1 METTLTASLVGL
13 FILWLILLIQ
23 QSYGR
28 LTHEFLLYILPIFV
42 AYSVFLKVKQT
53 DIKVLS
59 KLLLGLFLTLTM
71 LVFANRGLFSAGPVL
86 GLGTI
91 IISAVLFPIRFLI
104 WIVLFLVSSVWAA
117 SLVSIYSPSFLN
129 LNTRLSETNL
139 LWSRACAITAVYI
152 TFAIGLRQFVIKL
165 SQDATNFV
173 SLEQHA
179 FQKEIEIINLLE
191 FANAPIFRVDQQGII
206 DQWNHSMEIIL
217 GVDRVNALGKNLV
230 ENFAT
235 RDSKQALTKV
245 IEDTLK
251 GLESHSFQTA
261 LTTQSAPRIELLI
274 NTSCQRN
281 IEGDVLGVLCVGQ
294 DVTSMRQ
301 KEEMLVRAQKL
312 DSIGQLTGGI
322 AHDFNNLL
330 TVIQGNLEL
339 LKERVRGLGSDN
351 EEIITDVHEACVRGA
366 GLISQL
372 LAFAGK
378 RTLIPQEIDI
388 NELITE
394 SSRMIVRTLGSSIT
408 VSMQLSE
415 KSLFAAVDTSLLESS
430 LINLSINARDAMNDG
445 KGVIELSSYQKE
457 INSEQA
463 NLLQID
469 AGEYVFISVKDN
481 GNGITPDNLIRVIDP
496 FFSTKNQT
504 EASGLGLSMVH
515 GFTKQSKGALDI
527 QSELGVGTT
536 VTMILPAL
544 SGHTIVSE

>member
-1 METTLTASLVGL
+1 
-13 FILWLILLIQ
+13 
-23 QSYGR
+23 
-28 LTHEFLLYILPIFV
+28 
-42 AYSVFLKVKQT
+42 
-53 DIKVLS
+53 
-59 KLLLGLFLTLTM
+59 
-71 LVFANRGLFSAGPVL
+71 
-86 GLGTI
+86 
-91 IISAVLFPIRFLI
+91 
-104 WIVLFLVSSVWAA
+104 
-117 SLVSIYSPSFLN
+117 
-129 LNTRLSETNL
+129 
-139 LWSRACAITAVYI
+139 
-152 TFAIGLRQFVIKL
+152 
-165 SQDATNFV
+165 
-173 SLEQHA
+173 
-179 FQKEIEIINLLE
+179 
-191 FANAPIFRVDQQGII
+191 
-206 DQWNHSMEIIL
+206 
-217 GVDRVNALGKNLV
+217 
-230 ENFAT
+230 
-235 RDSKQALTKV
+235 
-245 IEDTLK
+245 
-251 GLESHSFQTA
+251 
-261 LTTQSAPRIELLI
+261 
-274 NTSCQRN
+274 
-281 IEGDVLGVLCVGQ
+281 
-294 DVTSMRQ
+294 
-301 KEEMLVRAQKL
+301 
-312 DSIGQLTGGI
+312 
-322 AHDFNNLL
+322 
-330 TVIQGNLEL
+330 
-339 LKERVRGLGSDN
+339 
-351 EEIITDVHEACVRGA
+351 VHEACVRGA

>member
-1 METTLTASLVGL
+1 VETTLTASLVGL

-139 LWSRACAITAVYI
+139 LWSRACVITAVYI

-165 SQDATNFV
+165 SQYATNFV